1 MALARKSAYLLLLC
15 QQLELLS
22 LRILLLQVRLLIYQT
37 GQS

>member
-22 LRILLLQVRLLIYQT
+22 LRILLLQVSPTLDQPIW
-37 GQS
+37 S